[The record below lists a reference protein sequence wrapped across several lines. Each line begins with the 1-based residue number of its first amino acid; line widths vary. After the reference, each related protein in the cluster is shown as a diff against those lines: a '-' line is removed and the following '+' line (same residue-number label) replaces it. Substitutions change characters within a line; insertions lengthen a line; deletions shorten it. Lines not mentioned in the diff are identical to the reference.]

1 MIYKLQAITVFAYS
15 SHAAKDIAAI
25 CQDLMR
31 VSLWMGFAAWGVGGV
46 QVEVGGAHTVV
57 DKRRLARR
65 MIAQEEHHRAGR
77 DVLRL
82 GKGAKHPLVDW
93 QESWPVMREAES
105 PCERRWWALKPG
117 MEKVVLGRGRAKISL
132 VELAGFPLEILHHG
146 GVALRPGWRRN
157 PSFAHFLQVL
167 IKKSIFGLIL
177 IETGCALWFPF
188 LLVVSNF
195 LRKHR
200 DTMTQ
205 LHKNL
210 LNVSF
215 LLDMHTHT
223 GAHTCTPTLA
233 TMHWKTDSSRLK
245 KVT

>member
-1 MIYKLQAITVFAYS
+1 MYAQDCEEETVELHTQHRNLTPSTMFHFWCPAPVQVRTDISCKAYRETHSQYSMSGSSWTRKVASMIYKLQAITVFAYS

-93 QESWPVMREAES
+93 QES
-105 PCERRWWALKPG
+105 
-117 MEKVVLGRGRAKISL
+117 
-132 VELAGFPLEILHHG
+132 
-146 GVALRPGWRRN
+146 
-157 PSFAHFLQVL
+157 
-167 IKKSIFGLIL
+167 
-177 IETGCALWFPF
+177 
-188 LLVVSNF
+188 
-195 LRKHR
+195 
-200 DTMTQ
+200 
-205 LHKNL
+205 
-210 LNVSF
+210 
-215 LLDMHTHT
+215 
-223 GAHTCTPTLA
+223 
-233 TMHWKTDSSRLK
+233 
-245 KVT
+245 